1 MSARPASHYVAPPP
15 VRASLATID
24 VSALSLG
31 SPTEEAAVT
40 SSDQQRRV
48 AVIGLGI
55 MGSAMAANLATAGF
69 PTTVWNRSPAA
80 AAPLVELGATA
91 AERAEEAV
99 RQADVVI
106 TMLPDAAA
114 VTSVMID
121 GPVLEAM
128 APGALWAQMGTIGV
142 QATIDLA
149 ATVQS
154 ARPDVLF
161 VDAPVSGSK
170 GPAEQAQL
178 LILASGPGEAP
189 GVVDPVFSAIGRKT
203 QWVGPAGAGS
213 RLKLVVN
220 GWLAFLVEGAAEA
233 LALADRMGIGHDQ
246 LTAAVDGGPLASGLA
261 MAKLA
266 KMDSG
271 HYDPEFP
278 LAWALK
284 DVDLCNAEAGEP
296 PLPVLAAISQQ
307 WHVAVDQGLGREDIS
322 AVRRALQPG

>member
-1 MSARPASHYVAPPP
+1 M
-15 VRASLATID
+15 
-24 VSALSLG
+24 
-31 SPTEEAAVT
+31 T

-55 MGSAMAANLATAGF
+55 MGSAMARNVVAAGF
-69 PTTVWNRSPAA
+69 PTTVWNRSASA
-80 AAPLVELGATA
+80 AAPLVELGATS
-91 AERAEEAV
+91 AERAEDAV
-99 RQADVVI
+99 READVVI

-121 GPVLEAM
+121 GHVLEVL

-149 ATVQS
+149 AAVQS

-178 LILASGPGEAP
+178 LVLASGPDEAAE
-189 GVVDPVFSAIGRKT
+189 VVDPVFAALGRKT

-220 GWLAFLVEGAAEA
+220 GWLAFLVEGAAET
-233 LALADRMGIGHDQ
+233 LALADRVGIGHDE
-246 LTAAVDGGPLASGLA
+246 LTAALEGGPLASGLG

-266 KMDSG
+266 KMVSG

-296 PLPVLAAISQQ
+296 PLPVLSAISQQ
-307 WHVAVDQGLGREDIS
+307 WHVAVDQGLGRQDIS
-322 AVRRALQPG
+322 AARRALQPG

>member
-1 MSARPASHYVAPPP
+1 M
-15 VRASLATID
+15 
-24 VSALSLG
+24 
-31 SPTEEAAVT
+31 T
-40 SSDQQRRV
+40 SSDRQRRV

-55 MGSAMAANLATAGF
+55 MGSAMARNVVAAGF
-69 PTTVWNRSPAA
+69 PTTVWNRSASAA
-80 AAPLVELGATA
+80 TPLVELGATS
-91 AERAEEAV
+91 AEQAEDAV
-99 RQADVVI
+99 READVVI

-121 GPVLEAM
+121 GHVLEAL

-149 ATVQS
+149 AAVQS

-178 LILASGPGEAP
+178 LVLASGPDEAP
-189 GVVDPVFSAIGRKT
+189 EVVDPVFAALGRKT

-220 GWLAFLVEGAAEA
+220 GWLAFLVEGAAET
-233 LALADRMGIGHDQ
+233 LALADRVGIGHDE
-246 LTAAVDGGPLASGLA
+246 LTAALEGGPLASGLG

-266 KMDSG
+266 KMVSG

-296 PLPVLAAISQQ
+296 PLPVLSAISQQ
-307 WHVAVDQGLGREDIS
+307 WHVAVDQGLGRQDIS
-322 AVRRALQPG
+322 AARRALQPG

>member
-1 MSARPASHYVAPPP
+1 
-15 VRASLATID
+15 
-24 VSALSLG
+24 
-31 SPTEEAAVT
+31 VT

-55 MGSAMAANLATAGF
+55 MGSAMARNVVAAGF
-69 PTTVWNRSPAA
+69 PTTVWNRSASA
-80 AAPLVELGATA
+80 AAPLVELGATS
-91 AERAEEAV
+91 AERAEDAV
-99 RQADVVI
+99 READVVI

-121 GPVLEAM
+121 GHVLEVL

-149 ATVQS
+149 AAVQS

-178 LILASGPGEAP
+178 LVLASGPDEAAE
-189 GVVDPVFSAIGRKT
+189 VVDPVFAALGRKT

-220 GWLAFLVEGAAEA
+220 GWLAFLVEGAAET
-233 LALADRMGIGHDQ
+233 LALADRVGIGHDE
-246 LTAAVDGGPLASGLA
+246 LTAALEGGPLASGLG

-266 KMDSG
+266 KMVSG

-296 PLPVLAAISQQ
+296 PLPVLSAISQQ
-307 WHVAVDQGLGREDIS
+307 WHVAVDQGLGRQDIS
-322 AVRRALQPG
+322 AARRALQPG

>member
-1 MSARPASHYVAPPP
+1 M
-15 VRASLATID
+15 
-24 VSALSLG
+24 
-31 SPTEEAAVT
+31 T

-55 MGSAMAANLATAGF
+55 MGSAMARNVVAAGF
-69 PTTVWNRSPAA
+69 PTTVWNRSPQV

-91 AERAEEAV
+91 AEGAEEAV

-121 GPVLEAM
+121 GSVLEAL

-142 QATIDLA
+142 QATVDLA

-170 GPAEQAQL
+170 GPAEQGQL
-178 LILASGPGEAP
+178 LILASGPDEAP
-189 GVVDPVFSAIGRKT
+189 VVVDPIFSAIGRKT

-220 GWLAFLVEGAAEA
+220 GWLAFLVEGAAET
-233 LALADRMGIGHDQ
+233 LALADRVGIGRDE
-246 LTAAVDGGPLASGLA
+246 LTAALEGGPLASSLA

-266 KMDSG
+266 KMVSG
-271 HYDPEFP
+271 HYDAEFP

-284 DVDLCNAEAGEP
+284 DVDLCNDEAGQP

>member
-1 MSARPASHYVAPPP
+1 
-15 VRASLATID
+15 
-24 VSALSLG
+24 
-31 SPTEEAAVT
+31 
-40 SSDQQRRV
+40 
-48 AVIGLGI
+48 VIGLGI
-55 MGSAMAANLATAGF
+55 MGSAMARNVVAAGF
-69 PTTVWNRSPAA
+69 PTTVWNRSASA
-80 AAPLVELGATA
+80 AAPLVELGATS
-91 AERAEEAV
+91 AERAEDAV
-99 RQADVVI
+99 READVVI

-121 GPVLEAM
+121 GHVLEVL

-149 ATVQS
+149 AAVQS

-178 LILASGPGEAP
+178 LVLASGPDEAAE
-189 GVVDPVFSAIGRKT
+189 VVDPVFAALGRKT

-220 GWLAFLVEGAAEA
+220 GWLAFLVEGAAET
-233 LALADRMGIGHDQ
+233 LALADRVGIGHDE
-246 LTAAVDGGPLASGLA
+246 LTAALEGGPLASGLG

-266 KMDSG
+266 KMVSG

-296 PLPVLAAISQQ
+296 PLPVLSAISQQ
-307 WHVAVDQGLGREDIS
+307 WHVAVDQGLGRQDIS
-322 AVRRALQPG
+322 AARRALQPG

>member
-1 MSARPASHYVAPPP
+1 MREPCRGPD
-15 VRASLATID
+15 TN
-24 VSALSLG
+24 
-31 SPTEEAAVT
+31 EEAAVT

-55 MGSAMAANLATAGF
+55 MGSAMARNVVAAGF
-69 PTTVWNRSPAA
+69 PTTVWNRSPQV

-91 AERAEEAV
+91 AEGAEEAV

-121 GPVLEAM
+121 GSVLEAL

-142 QATIDLA
+142 QATVDLA

-170 GPAEQAQL
+170 GPAEQGQL
-178 LILASGPGEAP
+178 LILASGPDEAP
-189 GVVDPVFSAIGRKT
+189 VVVDPIFSAIGRKT

-220 GWLAFLVEGAAEA
+220 GWLAFLVEGAAET
-233 LALADRMGIGHDQ
+233 LALADRVGIGRDE
-246 LTAAVDGGPLASGLA
+246 LTAALEGGPLASSLA

-266 KMDSG
+266 KMVSG
-271 HYDPEFP
+271 HYDAEFP

-284 DVDLCNAEAGEP
+284 DVDLCNDEAGQP

-322 AVRRALQPG
+322 AVRQALQPG